1 MYRSMPFERNQV
13 ILSMGLTRNVPREE
27 PAELFLELF
36 ETIPIYIWADE
47 IQYGKDFRPT
57 HLNEI

>member
-1 MYRSMPFERNQV
+1 
-13 ILSMGLTRNVPREE
+13 MGLTRNVPREE

-57 HLNEI
+57 HLNGI